1 MLNYQSL
8 ILVFSFIIAFLVAFA
23 ATPLVKI
30 FAKKIGAIDVPKDER
45 RIHKEPIPRLGGL
58 AIFYGFI
65 VSVLSFGQIDAGI
78 RGILIGS
85 IIMVALGVIDDVKEL
100 RAPMKLIIH
109 IIAALVVVFH
119 GVKIE
124 FITNPNLFSDHAVI
138 PLGMWA
144 IPITVIWIVGVTNAM
159 NLIDGLDG
167 LAAGICSIAS
177 ISILF
182 ISLLFGMP
190 STAILTTAVAGACLG
205 FLPYNFNPA
214 KIFMGDTGST
224 FLGFILATIAI
235 QGMFKVY
242 AAISFIAPLLIL
254 GLPIFDT
261 GFAILRRIIRG
272 KPVMVADRGH
282 LHHRLIDI
290 GFSQKQTV
298 IILYTFSGI
307 LGISA
312 VVLTGSG
319 FARAMVLIVALLF
332 FLIAGL
338 KYIKSPHFKSI
349 DQDDEETP
357 QE

>member
-8 ILVFSFIIAFLVAFA
+8 LLVFSFIIAFLVAFG
-23 ATPLVKI
+23 ATPLVKN
-30 FAKKIGAIDVPKDER
+30 FAKRVGAMDIPKDNR
-45 RIHKEPIPRLGGL
+45 RVHKEPVPRLGGL
-58 AIFYGFI
+58 AIFYGFLI
-65 VSVLSFGQIDAGI
+65 SVLCFGQIDAGI

-85 IIMVALGVIDDVKEL
+85 LIMVVLGAIDDVKDL
-100 RAPMKLIIH
+100 KAPIKLVFH
-109 IIAALVVVFH
+109 IAAALVVVFH

-124 FITNPNLFSDHAVI
+124 FITNPNLLGDNPVI
-138 PLGMWA
+138 TLGLWA

-190 STAILTTAVAGACLG
+190 STAILTAAIAGACLG

-224 FLGFILATIAI
+224 FLGFVLATVAI

-272 KPVMVADRGH
+272 KPVMEADRGH
-282 LHHRLIDI
+282 LHHRLIDM
-290 GFSQKQTV
+290 GFTQKQTV

-319 FARAMVLIVALLF
+319 IARAMVLIVALLF

-338 KYIKSPHFKSI
+338 KYIQSPQFKGIKAGEGESP
-349 DQDDEETP
+349 QD
-357 QE
+357 